1 MNPAGPSTGDGHDYR
16 GETSRWHWLRVV
28 DEYVMLAR
36 LVKELN
42 IKAE

>member
-1 MNPAGPSTGDGHDYR
+1 MDRPAVRRCNG
-16 GETSRWHWLRVV
+16 GELGKWS
-28 DEYVMLAR
+28 R

>member
-1 MNPAGPSTGDGHDYR
+1 VGGSSAQFLRYV
-16 GETSRWHWLRVV
+16 GE
-28 DEYVMLAR
+28 EYATFGR